1 MIELVTISLIILY
14 FVVGGVIAR
23 VLLSGEEDGWPSYL
37 ILIVAWPLLA
47 IIAAA
52 EWVFE

>member
-14 FVVGGVIAR
+14 LVVGGVGAR

-37 ILIVAWPLLA
+37 IIIVMWPLMA

-52 EWVFE
+52 EWAFD